1 MGETLE
7 ALHRLQTV
15 EIKLAALKQ
24 GRESKCRLVEGK
36 NKNLK
41 RLEEK
46 LHERQM
52 AVRELQSRID
62 LITLELTTREDAVSR
77 HREGLNRAKTNK
89 EYAAILAAMN
99 TEKADGTKQEAEL
112 QKLLIEMEGLRSGQ
126 TDLETELAAARSDMG
141 RAESLV
147 AAYDKEVKGD
157 LQRLTASRAELAA
170 KVPPPSLAIF
180 TKIAERH
187 EGEAL
192 AAVIKIHPKRDEY
205 SCAGCNMTLTLDV
218 VNFLMTRDDIRI
230 CQSCGRILYLE
241 STVGRPT
248 PAKA

>member
-7 ALHRLQTV
+7 ALHRLQAV

-36 NKNLK
+36 HKNLK
-41 RLEEK
+41 RLEER
-46 LHERQM
+46 LHERQA

-62 LITLELTTREDAVSR
+62 LITLELTTREEAVAR

-99 TEKADGTKQEAEL
+99 TEKADGTKQEGDL
-112 QKLLIEMEGLRSGQ
+112 QKLLIESEELRAGQAELEKELSANRADME
-126 TDLETELAAARSDMG
+126 

-147 AAYDKEVKGD
+147 AAYDREVKSD
-157 LQRLTASRAELAA
+157 LQKLTASRVELAA
-170 KVPPPSLAIF
+170 RVPPAALAIF

-241 STVGRPT
+241 SAVGRPT